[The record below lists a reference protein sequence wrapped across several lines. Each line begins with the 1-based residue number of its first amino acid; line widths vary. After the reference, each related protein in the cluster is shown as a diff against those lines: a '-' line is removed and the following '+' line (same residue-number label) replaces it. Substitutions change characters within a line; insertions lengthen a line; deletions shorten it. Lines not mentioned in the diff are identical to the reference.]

1 MQVDIPLSDNLDDI
15 RKAIA
20 KVMGVKSCRVKK
32 MWKVSLSCIIRV
44 SFRSNLSR
52 SKIHMSGQ

>member
-1 MQVDIPLSDNLDDI
+1 MQVDIPSSDDLDDI

-20 KVMGVKSCRVKK
+20 KVIGIKSCRMKK
-32 MWKVSLSCIIRV
+32 IWKVSLSCIIRV